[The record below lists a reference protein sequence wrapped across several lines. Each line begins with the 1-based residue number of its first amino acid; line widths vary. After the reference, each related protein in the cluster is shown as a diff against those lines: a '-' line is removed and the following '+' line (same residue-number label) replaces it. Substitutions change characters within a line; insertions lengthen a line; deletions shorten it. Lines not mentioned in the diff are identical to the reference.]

1 MMLQV
6 MPQVTQL
13 MNKTSGKSLS
23 LSQDGDFAKVLQ
35 GLAEKVTVE
44 KVGMEL
50 AEEGSMEELEAM
62 LQQLLGL
69 ISSDEELESQL
80 NDWLQTFTDSMNI
93 PTEELD
99 SLLEDASIPAI
110 DRVGLVLTELYR
122 SFVSTDQAST
132 ETFKG
137 LEALFTQPSNGLDG
151 LKNLMEKVLY
161 QLIQQKSQQLQI
173 TEPSMKQTQ
182 TASTIWQQLISS
194 EQLSQSQSET
204 GFAKEL
210 LRLSGNAQTD
220 KPVMNWAH
228 VLTEKLSKPT
238 TKMPL
243 EPAGQLS
250 NLLRNVTATNAQIV
264 KQSLS
269 LQGNSQQMMNQM
281 EQMILSTRFA
291 KPGGTTQLT
300 LQLKPMELG
309 EMILRFVKQDGEM
322 TVKITVMSQVAKEM
336 VDKNLHQLRHLFSP
350 HQVVVERQMEATN
363 ETNLADFKEKQ
374 DQEEQSSKQ
383 QEKTRQ
389 LDDEDGDVNFQD
401 YLFAEEV

>member
-1 MMLQV
+1 MNNAMMLQV

-110 DRVGLVLTELYR
+110 DQVGLVLTELYR

-137 LEALFTQPSNGLDG
+137 LEAKVSPKQGLP
-151 LKNLMEKVLY
+151 KNCSDCRVMPK
-161 QLIQQKSQQLQI
+161 QI
-173 TEPSMKQTQ
+173 
-182 TASTIWQQLISS
+182 
-194 EQLSQSQSET
+194 SQS
-204 GFAKEL
+204 
-210 LRLSGNAQTD
+210 
-220 KPVMNWAH
+220 
-228 VLTEKLSKPT
+228 
-238 TKMPL
+238 
-243 EPAGQLS
+243 
-250 NLLRNVTATNAQIV
+250 
-264 KQSLS
+264 
-269 LQGNSQQMMNQM
+269 
-281 EQMILSTRFA
+281 
-291 KPGGTTQLT
+291 
-300 LQLKPMELG
+300 
-309 EMILRFVKQDGEM
+309 
-322 TVKITVMSQVAKEM
+322 
-336 VDKNLHQLRHLFSP
+336 
-350 HQVVVERQMEATN
+350 
-363 ETNLADFKEKQ
+363 
-374 DQEEQSSKQ
+374 
-383 QEKTRQ
+383 
-389 LDDEDGDVNFQD
+389 
-401 YLFAEEV
+401 